1 MNGNGVERETQSTSD
16 PDDVLG
22 QTWLMQNLS
31 PVLANRIL
39 INPYVPI
46 YKSLISPRGVQT
58 FSGSLPRYVY
68 EGYAAADIG
77 IYSAHMEKGSP
88 AASFVPFYF
97 LPRESPI
104 DGELKLRAFLLRQLG
119 HNLGY
124 GFDLET
130 LAREFIRTPK
140 MRIGQHFPPEA
151 VEQYILTP
159 SGKQFKPTDQRPVAH
174 WTDRDWLD
182 FVSSQEILSPEELAT
197 LQTALTSGEQPYVN
211 FRDEFDA
218 QTPLS
223 AFPDWGVDLRSLSS
237 AEIYE
242 LAEHGLFCQ
251 RGCRG
256 YHTNTGLYKQEELV
270 AEVETKLFGERLLPK
285 IRERLTARR
294 AGQIA
299 TERKLI
305 VLIPAQADE
314 TTITGVINYLVNQGI
329 SYTVLSDEVS
339 LILADR
345 CVTPLLK
352 IKATHKDSILD
363 KQMQLVSMNA
373 LSWGQNGD
381 YDPIDFACADHLLE
395 LFPLEDPRPSELFP
409 RADQRHLLLSLI
421 GSLARGGELVLTTRC
436 GISQEELMQHF
447 YERVDLRIAQKLDS
461 LEYFASRDDAVSPP
475 SEQLLERLVE
485 VRNIFALLEFRRDR
499 QVYPF
504 PTQNTLEDLVREVER
519 ELGRPF
525 TYQIDN
531 IRPGKVRLIITA
543 DEWTG

>member
-1 MNGNGVERETQSTSD
+1 MYGNGVERETQSNSD

-22 QTWLMQNLS
+22 QTWLMQNVS

-39 INPYVPI
+39 NNPYVPI

-58 FSGSLPRYVY
+58 FSESLPRYVY

-124 GFDLET
+124 GFSLET
-130 LAREFIRTPK
+130 LAKEFIRTRE
-140 MRIGQHFPPEA
+140 MRIGQHYPPGA

-159 SGKQFKPTDQRPVAH
+159 TGKQFKPADQAKVTS
-174 WTDRDWLD
+174 WSDRDWLEY
-182 FVSSQEILSPEELAT
+182 VSSHGGVSPAEEVT
-197 LQTALTSGEQPYVN
+197 LKTALLSGQQPYVQ

-218 QTPLS
+218 DTPLS
-223 AFPDWGVDLRSLSS
+223 AFPDWGVDLRRLTA

-251 RGCRG
+251 RECRG

-270 AEVETKLFGERLLPK
+270 AAVETKLFGERLLPK
-285 IRERLTARR
+285 IRERLAARR
-294 AGQIA
+294 SGQ
-299 TERKLI
+299 TSTGRKLT

-314 TTITGVINYLVNQGI
+314 TTVAGMIDYMVNQGI
-329 SYTVLSDEVS
+329 SHAELSDEVS
-339 LILADR
+339 LVLADW
-345 CVTPLLK
+345 CLTPLLK
-352 IKATHKDSILD
+352 IKGAFIDSVLA

-373 LSWGQNGD
+373 FSWGEEGD
-381 YDPIDFACADHLLE
+381 YDPFDFVGADHLLE
-395 LFPLEDPRPSELFP
+395 LFP
-409 RADQRHLLLSLI
+409 RADQQHLLLSLV
-421 GSLARGGELVLTTRC
+421 GSLAPEGELVMTTRC
-436 GISQEELMQHF
+436 GISQGMLMQQFKTH
-447 YERVDLRIAQKLDS
+447 VDLRIAQKLDS
-461 LEYFASRDDAVSPP
+461 LESSADGADTASPP
-475 SEQLLERLVE
+475 SEQLLDRLVK
-485 VRNIFALLEFRRDR
+485 VRDIFALLEYRRDR

-504 PTQNTLEDLVREVER
+504 PTHDALADLVQEVEQKHS
-519 ELGRPF
+519 RPL
-525 TYQIDN
+525 THRIDDV
-531 IRPGKVRLIITA
+531 RPGKVRLIIT
-543 DEWTG
+543 TGE